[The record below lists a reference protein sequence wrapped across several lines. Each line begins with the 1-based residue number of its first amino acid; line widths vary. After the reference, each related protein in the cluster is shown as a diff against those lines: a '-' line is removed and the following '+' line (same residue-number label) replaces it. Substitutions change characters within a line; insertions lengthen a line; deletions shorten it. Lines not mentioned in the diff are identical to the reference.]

1 MRIIFLCS
9 ELFLTHGGIQR
20 FNRILLRALAEVGQ
34 ENRHSVQVFSLND
47 FEVSDRFAGERCL
60 QLSGFGKNKKKF
72 ATQAM
77 KAMRDADL
85 VIYGHVNLLPL
96 GWGDRLLRSI
106 GSSAV
111 IVHGDEAWRPLPWWQ
126 RWVASRMKGIISVS
140 SFTAQEFCRLNKLDF
155 SRVSWLPNI
164 IDPDWTEWLNPI
176 SRKDQPSLVPTM
188 ISVARLDACYR
199 MRYKGID
206 TVIEAMPSLVSE
218 FPGLR
223 YIVVG
228 EGPDRPRL
236 ENLADSLNL
245 GNHVKF
251 TGTVN
256 EPELKEIYRQA
267 SVFVLP
273 SGGEGFG
280 IVYLEAMAYGLP
292 VIAARAGGAPEVVLD
307 GQTGLLVPYG
317 DPEVASM
324 AIRQILSDPALA
336 RRLGEA
342 GRRRVKEKFTFPRF
356 KERVVQILEKL

>member
-1 MRIIFLCS
+1 LRIVLLCS

-20 FNRILLRALAEVGQ
+20 FNRILLRALAELGQ
-34 ENRHSVQVFSLND
+34 ENHHSLKVFSLND
-47 FEVSDRFAGERCL
+47 VAVSDGLAGESCL
-60 QLSGFGKNKKKF
+60 QLSVFGKNKKKF
-72 ATQAM
+72 AIQAL
-77 KAMRDADL
+77 KAMPAADL
-85 VIYGHVNLLPL
+85 VLYGHGNLLPL
-96 GWGDRLLRSI
+96 GWGDRLLRGP

-111 IVHGDEAWRPLPWWQ
+111 IVHGEEAWRPLPWRQ
-126 RWVASRMKGIISVS
+126 RWVASSMKGIISVS
-140 SFTAQEFCRLNKLDF
+140 SFTAREFCRLNKLDF
-155 SRVSWLPNI
+155 SRILLLPNI
-164 IDPDWTEWLNPI
+164 IDPDWTEWLNPV
-176 SRKDQPSLVPTM
+176 SRKNPPPMVPTL
-188 ISVARLDACYR
+188 ISVARLDACDR

-206 TVIEAMPSLVSE
+206 TVIEALPSLVSE
-218 FPGLR
+218 FQKLR

-236 ENLADSLNL
+236 ENLADSLGL
-245 GNHVKF
+245 GNHVRF
-251 TGTVN
+251 TGAVN
-256 EPELKEIYRQA
+256 EPELKEIYRQGSA
-267 SVFVLP
+267 FVLP

-317 DPEVASM
+317 DPEGVAM